1 MRKYFFVIIGLVSAL
16 SYYSCSHPKTIA
28 EYKAWFNN
36 RENGFIKTKE
46 INNLI
51 FSVQYRPVDLFLS
64 SELDPGKTYTD
75 KELDLL
81 REGYRGSKYFVLEIS
96 LQDKEVR
103 DKNGL
108 LEKELFLNAF
118 SGKANTIA
126 SNVKLAIDGDTI
138 LPSIFHEE
146 NGYELGSRK
155 RVLFAFPSQKSKDVF
170 NMNFIYND
178 EIFNSSILNFG
189 FEIDENKIPELPI
202 TLK

>member
-1 MRKYFFVIIGLVSAL
+1 MRKYFFAIISLVSGL

-28 EYKAWFNN
+28 EYKAWFNDQ
-36 RENGFIKTKE
+36 ENGFIKTKE

-64 SELDPGKTYTD
+64 GELDPGKTYTD
-75 KELDLL
+75 KELDSL
-81 REGYRGSKYFVLEIS
+81 REGYRGSKYFVLEIAI
-96 LQDKEVR
+96 QDKEVR

-138 LPSIFHEE
+138 SPSIFHEE

-189 FEIDENKIPELPI
+189 FEIDEDKVPELPI